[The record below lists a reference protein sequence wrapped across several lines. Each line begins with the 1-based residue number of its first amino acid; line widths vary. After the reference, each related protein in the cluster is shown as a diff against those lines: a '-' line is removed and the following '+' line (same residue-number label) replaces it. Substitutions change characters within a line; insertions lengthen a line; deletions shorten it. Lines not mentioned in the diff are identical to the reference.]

1 VARKTAHLA
10 LLLELVSAGSVA
22 GQASAPWRRS
32 VYPTGVNLSGNTG
45 PQIGVGFTVA
55 RQADSLARQLLDAS
69 LVAAGGYGLR
79 GSWFGTVTFRA
90 PGLWP
95 GWRLVAS
102 GLAQREVRFEFVG
115 LGNQS
120 IYDPDLVSDSQP
132 YYYKLKRM
140 RFRGTLEVTRGI
152 GAGRLIALAV
162 GITHAR
168 FDTLPGP
175 SRFLSDFGP
184 QLTEVDRTARLSLVL
199 DRRDNEYD
207 PNHGFLAELSATA
220 GSGGS
225 GYTRFTGAA
234 RAYIP
239 IGTHTVVALRVVA
252 GRTAGRPPLSA
263 LFELPMWE
271 GSIDPLGGPTSH
283 RGLRSQRFIGRD
295 AEFGSVELRQS
306 LFRLGAHLEFL
317 GAAFVDMG
325 RVFEDEAFALTARDL
340 KVGPGL
346 GLGVRRNGK
355 PFINVS
361 VTEGQDGIVVTSR
374 TGWAF

>member
-10 LLLELVSAGSVA
+10 LLLAVVSAGSVA

-45 PQIGVGFTVA
+45 PQIGVGFTMA
-55 RQADSLARQLLDAS
+55 RQADSLARHLLDGS
-69 LVAAGGYGLR
+69 VVAAGGYGLR
-79 GSWFGTVTFRA
+79 GSWFGSVLFRA

-95 GWRLVAS
+95 GWRLVVS

-115 LGNQS
+115 LGNES
-120 IYDPDLVSDSQP
+120 TYDPDLVSDSQP
-132 YYYKLKRM
+132 NLYKLR
-140 RFRGTLEVTRGI
+140 RTRYRGTLEVTRGI
-152 GAGRLIALAV
+152 GGGRLIAVAV
-162 GITHAR
+162 GITHTQ
-168 FDTLPGP
+168 FDSLPGP

-184 QLTEVDRTARLSLVL
+184 RVAEVDRTARLSLVF
-199 DRRDNEYD
+199 DRRNNEYD
-207 PNHGFLAELSATA
+207 PNRGFQAELSATV

-225 GYTRFTGAA
+225 GYTRFTGGA
-234 RAYIP
+234 RGYIP

-252 GRTAGRPPLSA
+252 GRTAGRLPLSA
-263 LFELPMWE
+263 RFELPMWE

-283 RGLRSQRFIGRD
+283 RGLRSQRFVGRD

-306 LFRLGAHLEFL
+306 LVRLGAHLELL
-317 GAAFVDMG
+317 GAAFVDVG
-325 RVFEDEAFALTARDL
+325 RVFEHEAFALTTQDL

-355 PFINVS
+355 PLVNVS
-361 VTEGQDGIVVTSR
+361 VTEGLDGIVVTSR